1 MVFSLRQIQEKCT
14 EQNLELYAVFIAF
27 TEAFDTVLREGLR
40 SVLKKFSFTEKVI
53 NLIKALHVGMQ
64 AKVVQG
70 RDTSNEFGVTNGF
83 KQGCVLAPTLLSLY
97 LTAMLEVAF
106 KDVHEGI
113 YIQTRLGADLFNVTQ
128 FKSKSYTTKQL
139 FREMLFADDSVL
151 VAHSAAD
158 MQVLLDHFAKAAA
171 QFSLKIN
178 IQTTECL
185 FQP

>member
-1 MVFSLRQIQEKCT
+1 MSKR
-14 EQNLELYAVFIAF
+14 AVFLLPTSF
-27 TEAFDTVLREGLR
+27 LLH
-40 SVLKKFSFTEKVI
+40 LK
-53 NLIKALHVGMQ
+53 
-64 AKVVQG
+64 
-70 RDTSNEFGVTNGF
+70 
-83 KQGCVLAPTLLSLY
+83 
-97 LTAMLEVAF
+97 AMLEAAF

-178 IQTTECL
+178 IQKTECL
-185 FQP
+185 YQPIKLIHPPPEPKKIM